1 MTFSHYSHK
10 LLSVGGNIGV
20 KGGLLHENTLNL
32 SGSEVKAE
40 TITFPPED
48 TVINSVKTDA

>member
-10 LLSVGGNIGV
+10 LLSVRGNIDV
-20 KGGLLHENTLNL
+20 KGGLLYENALNL

-40 TITFPPED
+40 TIAFPPED